1 MNKMRFSK
9 SGSKKTKASKGFYIA
24 LGICL
29 VAVGV
34 AAWGTYDSVVDYLN
48 PSSSSSSSVSSK
60 PSSVPSSSEQQTGNP
75 VSGIS
80 ESSSEPSSSSNT
92 SSEPTSSS
100 STPTSSSTVESQ
112 TPSSAADSEVETT
125 DIEPSLIIYP
135 VSKTVT
141 KAFSGSELV
150 YSQTMGDWRVHPG
163 IDLAAETGSVV
174 KSVTSGVVK
183 EIVEDPQW
191 GVTIVISH
199 ADGYEGHYCGL
210 GSTAMVKVGDTVSTG
225 QEIGSIKEVP
235 VECAEESHL
244 HFGLK
249 KDGEW
254 VDPAEYLDAE

>member
-9 SGSKKTKASKGFYIA
+9 SGSQKTKASKGFYIA

-48 PSSSSSSSVSSK
+48 PSSGSTSSLSSSSSS
-60 PSSVPSSSEQQTGNP
+60 PSSSDHQAGNI
-75 VSGIS
+75 VSGV
-80 ESSSEPSSSSNT
+80 EDSSSEASSSSQVSSTTT
-92 SSEPTSSS
+92 SSSASS
-100 STPTSSSTVESQ
+100 STPSSQ
-112 TPSSAADSEVETT
+112 ATPSSAPSSETEATNV
-125 DIEPSLIIYP
+125 EPSLIIYP
-135 VSKTVT
+135 VGKTVT
-141 KAFSGSELV
+141 KSFSGNELI

-163 IDLAAETGSVV
+163 VDLAAEAGSIV
-174 KSVTSGVVK
+174 KSATAGVVK

-191 GVTIVISH
+191 GVTVVITH
-199 ADGYEGHYCGL
+199 ADGYEGYYCGL
-210 GSTAMVKVGDTVSTG
+210 GSTTLVEQGDTVSTG

-235 VECAEESHL
+235 VECVEESHL

-254 VDPAEYLDAE
+254 VDPIAYLDAE